1 MTPATYL
8 LCYDICDPRR
18 LGRVFR
24 TCCKVAVPY
33 QYSVF
38 VLTATRDELDAL
50 ILRIARLIDATEDD
64 VRVYRLRD
72 PQSIGRLGE
81 TVLPHEILALR

>member
-8 LCYDICDPRR
+8 LCYDIRDPRR
-18 LGRVFR
+18 LNRVFR
-24 TCCKVAVPY
+24 ACCKVAVPY

-50 ILRIARLIDATEDD
+50 VRHIARLIDENEDD
-64 VRVYRLRD
+64 VRVYRLHA
-72 PQSIGRLGE
+72 PQSIQRLGE
-81 TVLPHEILALR
+81 AVLPHEIVALR